1 MKAKIHFN
9 MNKPEEEEALKR
21 VIMADEMASFIWELR
36 YNFFRK
42 YEHVEEDEA
51 GASWYTVQSDI
62 LEAINELPFD
72 IDDLWQ

>member
-1 MKAKIHFN
+1 MKARIQFN

-42 YEHVEEDEA
+42 YEYTEEDEA
-51 GASWYTVQSDI
+51 EASWYTVQKDI
-62 LEAINELPFD
+62 LQAISELPFD
-72 IDDLWQ
+72 IDSVWQ